1 LLGAGRSLGTIFQ
14 VEINGKIG
22 GDKMGKKAREIAG
35 VDLKDLIKD
44 LNKAYCDEWLAYYA
58 WWYMAQAV
66 EGKGYEDMAEFLNKI
81 AKDELEHA
89 TELAE
94 RIIELGGLPTNN
106 LSSVEKN
113 ANAPYPGV
121 MKDLSDYDEI
131 IKLVTTAE
139 AGAIEVYDKIAK
151 KTFGKDHDTY
161 QLAVHI
167 MGEEITHE
175 EMFENLKG

>member
-1 LLGAGRSLGTIFQ
+1 
-14 VEINGKIG
+14 
-22 GDKMGKKAREIAG
+22 MGKKARDILG
-35 VDLKDLIKD
+35 LDIKDLIKD
-44 LNKAYCDEWLAYYA
+44 LDKAYCDEWLAYYA

-66 EGKGYEDMAEFLNKI
+66 EGKGYEDMSEFLNKI

-94 RIIELGGLPTNN
+94 RIIELGGLPTNIPT
-106 LSSVEKN
+106 LLVKN
-113 ANAPYPGV
+113 SNGGYPGV

-131 IKLVTTAE
+131 IKIVTKAE
-139 AGAIEVYDKIAK
+139 AGAIDVYNKLAK

-167 MGEEITHE
+167 LGEEIGHE
-175 EMFENLKG
+175 ELFENLKG

>member
-1 LLGAGRSLGTIFQ
+1 
-14 VEINGKIG
+14 
-22 GDKMGKKAREIAG
+22 MGKKAREIVG
-35 VDLKDLIKD
+35 IDLKDLIKD
-44 LNKAYCDEWLAYYA
+44 LDRAYCDEWLAYYA

-94 RIIELGGLPTNN
+94 RIIELGGLPTNSPLN
-106 LSSVEKN
+106 LVKN
-113 ANAPYPGV
+113 SNGGYPGV
-121 MKDLSDYDEI
+121 MKSLSDYDEI

-139 AGAIEVYDKIAK
+139 AGAIDVYNKIAK

-161 QLAVHI
+161 QLACHI
-167 MGEEITHE
+167 MGEEIGHE
-175 EMFENLKG
+175 EMFENLIGKK

>member
-1 LLGAGRSLGTIFQ
+1 
-14 VEINGKIG
+14 
-22 GDKMGKKAREIAG
+22 MGKKAREIAG
-35 VDLKDLIKD
+35 VNLKELIKD
-44 LNKAYCDEWLAYYA
+44 LDRAYCDEWLAYYA

-66 EGKGYEDMAEFLNKI
+66 EGKGYEDMQEFLNKI

-106 LSSVEKN
+106 ISNLATG
-113 ANAPYPGV
+113 ANAAYPGV
-121 MKDLSDYDEI
+121 MKKLSDYNEI
-131 IKLVTTAE
+131 IRLVTTAE
-139 AGAIEVYDKIAK
+139 SGAIEVYNKIAQ

-167 MGEEITHE
+167 MGEEIGHE

>member
-1 LLGAGRSLGTIFQ
+1 
-14 VEINGKIG
+14 
-22 GDKMGKKAREIAG
+22 MGKKAREIAG

-44 LNKAYCDEWLAYYA
+44 LDRAYCDEWLAYYA

-94 RIIELGGLPTNN
+94 RIIELGGLPTNRPV
-106 LSSVEKN
+106 LFEKN

-121 MKDLSDYDEI
+121 MKDLSDYVACSSSS
-131 IKLVTTAE
+131 L
-139 AGAIEVYDKIAK
+139 AI
-151 KTFGKDHDTY
+151 
-161 QLAVHI
+161 L
-167 MGEEITHE
+167 
-175 EMFENLKG
+175 

>member
-1 LLGAGRSLGTIFQ
+1 
-14 VEINGKIG
+14 
-22 GDKMGKKAREIAG
+22 MGKKSREI
-35 VDLKDLIKD
+35 VELDLKGLIKD

-94 RIIELGGLPTNN
+94 RIIELGGLPTNT
-106 LSSVEKN
+106 LSDIEKGSN
-113 ANAPYPGV
+113 NGYPGV
-121 MKDLSDYDEI
+121 MKNLSDYDAI
-131 IKLVTTAE
+131 IKIVTAAE
-139 AGAIEVYDKIAK
+139 AGAIEVYNKLAK

-161 QLAVHI
+161 QLVTHI

>member
-1 LLGAGRSLGTIFQ
+1 
-14 VEINGKIG
+14 
-22 GDKMGKKAREIAG
+22 MGKKAREIAG
-35 VDLKDLIKD
+35 VGLKDLLKD
-44 LNKAYCDEWLAYYA
+44 LDRAYCDEWLAYYA

-89 TELAE
+89 GELAE
-94 RIIELGGLPTNN
+94 RIIELGGLPTNKPGN
-106 LSSVEKN
+106 LEKG

-121 MKDLSDYDEI
+121 MKDLSDYDAI
-131 IKLVTTAE
+131 IKIVTEAE
-139 AGAIEVYDKIAK
+139 AGAIEVYNKIAK

-167 MGEEITHE
+167 MGEEIGHE

>member
-1 LLGAGRSLGTIFQ
+1 
-14 VEINGKIG
+14 
-22 GDKMGKKAREIAG
+22 MGKKSREIVG

-94 RIIELGGLPTNN
+94 RIIELGGLPTNRIGN
-106 LSSVEKN
+106 LEKGGN
-113 ANAPYPGV
+113 NPYPGV
-121 MKDLSDYDEI
+121 MKKLNDYDEI
-131 IKLVTTAE
+131 IKIVTAAE
-139 AGAIEVYDKIAK
+139 AGAIEVYNKIAK

-161 QLAVHI
+161 QLATHI
-167 MGEEITHE
+167 MGEEIGHE
-175 EMFENLKG
+175 EMFENLIEK

>member
-1 LLGAGRSLGTIFQ
+1 
-14 VEINGKIG
+14 
-22 GDKMGKKAREIAG
+22 MGKKSREIVG
-35 VDLKDLIKD
+35 LDLKDLLKD
-44 LNKAYCDEWLAYYA
+44 LDKAYCDEWLAYYA

-106 LSSVEKN
+106 PINLVKN
-113 ANAPYPGV
+113 SNGGYPGV
-121 MKDLSDYDEI
+121 MKRLCDYDEI
-131 IKLVTTAE
+131 IKLVTAAE
-139 AGAIEVYDKIAK
+139 AGAIEVYNKIAK

-167 MGEEITHE
+167 MGEEIGHE
-175 EMFENLKG
+175 EMFENLIEKK